1 MHDHDLLAGPLRTD
15 TRGVNPA
22 TPAVQPYLEAGFDQ
36 VALIQIGGE
45 QQEEFIAWAEEELLP
60 ALRSL

>member
-1 MHDHDLLAGPLRTD
+1 M
-15 TRGVNPA
+15 NPA

-45 QQEEFIAWAEEELLP
+45 QQEEFIAWAGEELLP